1 MAGRLAFEKWGGTA
15 RRDKTLT
22 VPCRCFEILAVKCG
36 FDGQRS
42 DEMTVARRR
51 ETATRTRF

>member
-1 MAGRLAFEKWGGTA
+1 MKNVWDRQTRQKLA
-15 RRDKTLT
+15 
-22 VPCRCFEILAVKCG
+22 VPCRCFEILTGKCG

-51 ETATRTRF
+51 ETAT